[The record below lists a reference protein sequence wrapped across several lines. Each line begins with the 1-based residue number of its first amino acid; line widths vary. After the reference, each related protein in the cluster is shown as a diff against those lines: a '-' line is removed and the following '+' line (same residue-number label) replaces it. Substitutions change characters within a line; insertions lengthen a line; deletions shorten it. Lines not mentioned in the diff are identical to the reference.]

1 MAVAV
6 VEAPVRSPVTPRARA
21 MRPVARAVVLA
32 AIVVAAKAVHL
43 LLDPLADPAET
54 IARQIILV
62 GLVVLVVRWA
72 VGRGR
77 VGRVMGLRPPGR
89 ARRWAWTVLPA
100 AGVLLGWLAVAALRG
115 GATPMPGRD
124 VARIVIS
131 TGFGEE
137 FLFRGAVYGLAARG
151 RRVERGLRVVAPRRR
166 AARSSPR
173 VARRTRGRL
182 RRGQRRAD
190 DGGRS
195 RRLRAASPPL
205 GFDVGAGA
213 LACRVEP
220 RRHARP
226 RTPGV
231 SPPLG

>member
-1 MAVAV
+1 
-6 VEAPVRSPVTPRARA
+6 

-124 VARIVIS
+124 VARIVIA

-151 RRVERGLRVVAPRRR
+151 GRRLAAGVSSAAFGWWHLVDALHGVHRAWPGELAVAFVAGSVALMTVVALVVFVPLRRR
-166 AARSSPR
+166 SGSTWGPALLHAAWN
-173 VARRTRGRL
+173 
-182 RRGQRRAD
+182 
-190 DGGRS
+190 
-195 RRLRAASPPL
+195 L
-205 GFDVGAGA
+205 GATLA
-213 LACRVEP
+213 LG
-220 RRHARP
+220 HL
-226 RTPGV
+226 V
-231 SPPLG
+231 SAHL